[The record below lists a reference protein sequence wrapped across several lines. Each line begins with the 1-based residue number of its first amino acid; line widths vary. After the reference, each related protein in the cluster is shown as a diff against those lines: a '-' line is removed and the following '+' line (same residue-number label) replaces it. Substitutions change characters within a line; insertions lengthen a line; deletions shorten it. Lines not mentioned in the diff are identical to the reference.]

1 MHFYF
6 MISQLKQQLEG
17 GSEKLTKENL
27 EDLEVKSVAQSVAK
41 SVAKS
46 VAPSQMKAPDE
57 NKDQKDDDANG
68 ADQDPKPVQWS
79 KEVIESEIDFLSL
92 RIHHLIC
99 QFPSPKMTKD
109 MEKKVKDS
117 EENLFKF
124 KLMEIKEKMMKMS
137 TLQFDSISQGR
148 VEK

>member
-27 EDLEVKSVAQSVAK
+27 EDLEVKSVAPSVAK

-68 ADQDPKPVQWS
+68 AD
-79 KEVIESEIDFLSL
+79 
-92 RIHHLIC
+92 
-99 QFPSPKMTKD
+99 
-109 MEKKVKDS
+109 
-117 EENLFKF
+117 
-124 KLMEIKEKMMKMS
+124 
-137 TLQFDSISQGR
+137 
-148 VEK
+148 